1 MPDLAAK
8 IGRAISRFLRDA
20 ADRYSDVIGDDAARV
35 TRDAPD
41 VVQANLALMNLEWTG
56 CETGA
61 F

>member
-1 MPDLAAK
+1 MPAQ
-8 IGRAISRFLRDA
+8 IGRAVSPRFLRDA

-35 TRDAPD
+35 TREAVD
-41 VVQANLALMNLEWTG
+41 VVQARLALIKLEWNG